1 LIRVAL
7 GISGVD
13 SVLGNERS
21 PDAVGWSPGSRV
33 AKVDSFRLHGRIDA
47 GQGIAL
53 RRASAVITK
62 SIQGAWADNHRYTL
76 RAWQAMRASIATPPG
91 TSCRAAPPGVVVAV
105 SAPIDWPGGRC
116 ERKHLHPCGDLDGE
130 GDDGAPDP
138 ILIEILQRKIFQAGV
153 FQDADPVFAPCPAGR
168 SSNPVTSA
176 IQAPSPGRPSAVW
189 VGSRPARD
197 DGVGRTESDR
207 VRQLLRGQ
215 VVGEGMGA
223 TDGGRSAPCCRPAHL
238 WL

>member
-1 LIRVAL
+1 MPLRCRFDQSRIGYFGRGFGTRQRALARRGRVVA
-7 GISGVD
+7 GV
-13 SVLGNERS
+13 
-21 PDAVGWSPGSRV
+21 RV
-33 AKVDSFRLHGRIDA
+33 PKVDSFRLHGRIDA
-47 GQGIAL
+47 GQGSGIAL

-76 RAWQAMRASIATPPG
+76 RAWRAMRASIATPPG

-189 VGSRPARD
+189 VGSRPARE
-197 DGVGRTESDR
+197 VLRSQRRWSRSDR
-207 VRQLLRGQ
+207 I
-215 VVGEGMGA
+215 
-223 TDGGRSAPCCRPAHL
+223 RSSTTTSAWSGSR
-238 WL
+238 